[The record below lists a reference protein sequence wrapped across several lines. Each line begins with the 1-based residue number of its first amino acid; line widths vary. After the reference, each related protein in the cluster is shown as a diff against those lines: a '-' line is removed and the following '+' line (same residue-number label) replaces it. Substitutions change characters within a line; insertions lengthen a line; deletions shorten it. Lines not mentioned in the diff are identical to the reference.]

1 MNFPGCN
8 DLYLDSSLFLPVC
21 DQTFLQGNGYIRY
34 NAYSNN
40 DISLSINVQ
49 YLDHIIYI
57 YIYMY
62 SYHDR
67 SISYL
72 DDVDILSSEYSL
84 KLYRKKV
91 TLVLFSLQV

>member
-57 YIYMY
+57 Y
-62 SYHDR
+62 
-67 SISYL
+67 
-72 DDVDILSSEYSL
+72 V
-84 KLYRKKV
+84 
-91 TLVLFSLQV
+91 